1 MFAELHCLTNFSFQR
16 GASHAEELVNR
27 AKELGYSALAI
38 TDECSMAGM
47 VKAHV
52 AAKEAGLK
60 LIVGAE
66 FRLSAEEG
74 GEAHVVLLAPN
85 KDAYTELCNLITRGR
100 RRADK
105 GRYEL
110 RLDDLY
116 HCRNHALCIWLPTNA
131 SQTAVRGNLLAKPSE
146 AGMPTS
152 SVQGRIHSVFRKQVS
167 SGCSPA
173 PATNHQHQLDT
184 INAWFKTRLWIGVE
198 LLQEH
203 NDQQHYLYC
212 HDLAEQFQLPMVA
225 CNDVHMHSSKR
236 KPLQD
241 LLTAI
246 GHNTTVS
253 ALGSRRQ
260 RNAQRYLRPLEK
272 LQAIYPQ
279 ALLAETQVIAD
290 KCSFSMSEL
299 KYHYPKEVVPE
310 DMVPIVYLR
319 QLVSEGEK
327 RRWPKGTPTHVSA
340 MLQKELQ
347 LVQKLKY
354 EHYFLTV
361 YDIVQYARSQQILC
375 QGRGSA
381 ANSAVC
387 YCIGVTEVDPA
398 ESELLLERFI
408 SEERDEAPDIDVD
421 FEHERREEVIQY
433 VYRKY
438 GRDRAALAATVI
450 TYRTRSAIR
459 DVGKALGFDER
470 VLEALS
476 ESHAW
481 WEKLSEFRQR
491 VHEIAGPADSRLVQL
506 FFELVRQLMG
516 FPRHLSQH
524 VGGFII
530 ADVPVWTLV
539 PIENASM
546 EDRTVVQWDKDDIEA
561 LGLLKVDVLALGM
574 LTAIRKSADMIGAY
588 LQRPFTMSDVVK
600 EDPATYEMLQ
610 RGDSVGVFQVESRAQ
625 MSMLPRL
632 RPHCFYDLVIQIAIV
647 RPGPIQGDMVH
658 PYLRRR
664 NKEETW
670 DDGKYPAIKSVL
682 ERTLGVPIFQEQA
695 IKLAMVA
702 ADFTGGEA
710 DQLRRAMASWK
721 RGGQLEK
728 FREKLINGMLKN
740 GYPEEFA
747 NRLYN
752 QIEGFGGYGFPES
765 HSASFALLA
774 YVSAWLKRHHPAAFY
789 CGLLNSQPM
798 GFYSP
803 SQLVQDARR
812 HGIAVLPADIHYSH
826 WEHRLVSEDDC
837 TIPRTIRLGFCLV
850 KNFNEEAAKRIEQ
863 ARAKKPFASLYDLR
877 RRARLNSI
885 ELDALAAAD
894 AFRPMAGHRHNAYWQ
909 STSLPQYRPLL
920 EQVDSAG
927 ADNEENIVA
936 MADEIILAEPTEAQT
951 VFADYASTGLTLNTH
966 PMALLRDQSPFN
978 ICKSAVQLRDVTNHR
993 FVRVAGIVTGRQRP
1007 GTATGVLFVTLEDE
1021 TGNINVVVWKDVQE
1035 RYKREL
1041 LTSKLLLI
1049 KGSAEKKNEVI
1060 HVIAGEIFDCGEAVD
1075 DLNTSSRDFH

>member
-16 GASHAEELVNR
+16 GASRAAELVSR

-38 TDECSMAGM
+38 TDECTMAGM

-52 AAKEAGLK
+52 AAKDAGLK

-66 FRLSAEEG
+66 FRAQDENGS
-74 GEAHVVLLAPN
+74 EAHIVLLAPD
-85 KDAYTELCNLITRGR
+85 KAAYSDICNLITRAR
-100 RRADK
+100 RHAEK
-105 GRYEL
+105 GSYKL
-110 RLDDLY
+110 QLNDLY
-116 HCRNHALCIWLPTNA
+116 HCRNHCLCIWLPSDLVPTTVERNNSA
-131 SQTAVRGNLLAKPSE
+131 EPSE
-146 AGMPTS
+146 AGMPTP
-152 SVQGRIHSVFRKQVS
+152 SVQGRIHSGFRRVIS
-167 SGCSPA
+167 LGCSPA
-173 PATNHQHQLDT
+173 LNQLHNDQLEL
-184 INAWFKTRLWIGVE
+184 IKPWFKNRLWVGVE
-198 LLQEH
+198 LLQE
-203 NDQQHYLYC
+203 NDDQQHYFYC
-212 HDLAEQFQLPMVA
+212 HALAEQHDLPMVA
-225 CNDVHMHSSKR
+225 CNDVHMHTPKR

-241 LLTAI
+241 VLTAI
-246 GHNTTVS
+246 GHNTTVA
-253 ALGSRRQ
+253 ALGRSRQ
-260 RNAQRYLRPLEK
+260 RNAQRYLRPLKK
-272 LQAIYPQ
+272 LKSIYPA

-299 KYHYPKEVVPE
+299 KYCYPREVVPE
-310 DMVPIVYLR
+310 GMVPIVYLR
-319 QLVSEGEK
+319 QLVSIGEK
-327 RRWPKGTPTHVSA
+327 RRWPKGTPAHVTQ

-347 LVQKLKY
+347 LVEKLKY

-361 YDIVQYARSQQILC
+361 YDIVEFARSQGILC

-433 VYRKY
+433 VYKKY
-438 GRDRAALAATVI
+438 GRDRAAIAATVI

-481 WEKLSEFRQR
+481 WENLSEFKERM
-491 VHEIAGPADSRLVQL
+491 HEIAGPADSRLVQI
-506 FFELVRQLMG
+506 FFELVGQLLG

-546 EDRTVVQWDKDDIEA
+546 EDRTVVQWDKEDIEA

-574 LTAIRKSADMIGAY
+574 LTAIRKSTDMISTY
-588 LQRPFTMSDVVK
+588 LQRPFSMADVK
-600 EDPATYEMLQ
+600 NKDAATYEMLQ

-632 RPHCFYDLVIQIAIV
+632 RPNCFYDLVIQIAIV

-664 NKEETW
+664 NNEEEW
-670 DDGKYPAIKSVL
+670 DDKKYPDIKSVL

-702 ADFTGGEA
+702 AGFTGGEA

-721 RGGQLEK
+721 SGGQLEK
-728 FREKLINGMLKN
+728 FEKKLIDGMLER

-747 NRLYN
+747 RRLYK

-765 HSASFALLA
+765 HSASFAKLA

-812 HGIAVLPADIHYSH
+812 HDITVLPIDIHHSG
-826 WEHRLVSEDDC
+826 WEHQLVPDSGSA
-837 TIPRTIRLGFCLV
+837 IPHTIRLGFCV
-850 KNFNEEAAKRIEQ
+850 IKGFNEKAANRIEQ
-863 ARAKKPFASLYDLR
+863 ARATKPFASFYDLR

-894 AFRPMAGHRHNAYWQ
+894 AFKPMAGHRHNAYWQ
-909 STSLPQYRPLL
+909 SVSLPQYRPLL
-920 EQVDSAG
+920 ESVDSSGNAH
-927 ADNEENIVA
+927 EA
-936 MADEIILAEPTEAQT
+936 MTGDVMLEEPTEVQT
-951 VFADYASTGLTLNTH
+951 VFADYGSTGLTLNTH
-966 PMALLRDQSPFN
+966 PMALLRDQPPFN

-993 FVRVAGIVTGRQRP
+993 FVRVAGLVTGRQRP

-1021 TGNINVVVWKDVQE
+1021 TGNINIVVWKDVQE
-1035 RYKREL
+1035 RYKSEL

-1060 HVIAGEIFDCGEAVD
+1060 HVIAGEILDYSDAVD
-1075 DLNTSSRDFH
+1075 ELNTSSRDFH

>member
-16 GASHAEELVNR
+16 GASSAEELANR

-38 TDECSMAGM
+38 TDECSMAGI

-52 AAKEAGLK
+52 AAKAAGLK

-66 FRLSAEEG
+66 FHLDTEDGSK
-74 GEAHVVLLAPN
+74 AHVVLLAPN
-85 KDAYTELCNLITRGR
+85 KDAYSDLCGFITRGR
-100 RRADK
+100 RRAEK
-105 GRYEL
+105 GSYEL
-110 RLDDLY
+110 SIDDLY
-116 HCRNHALCIWLPTNA
+116 HCRSHCLCLWLPIDA
-131 SQTAVRGNLLAKPSE
+131 SQTTA
-146 AGMPTS
+146 
-152 SVQGRIHSVFRKQVS
+152 

-173 PATNHQHQLDT
+173 PNKSPKSQLEL
-184 INAWFKTRLWIGVE
+184 IKPWFKNRLWIGVE
-198 LLQEH
+198 LLQEN
-203 NDQQHYLYC
+203 NDQQHYFYC
-212 HDLAEQFQLPMVA
+212 HDLAEQCQLPLVA

-241 LLTAI
+241 VLTAI
-246 GHNTTVS
+246 GHNTTVT
-253 ALGSRRQ
+253 ALGRRRQ
-260 RNAQRYLRPLEK
+260 RNAQRYLRPLKK
-272 LQAIYPQ
+272 LQQIYPA

-290 KCSFSMSEL
+290 QCNFSMSEI
-299 KYHYPKEVVPE
+299 KYCYPKEVVPE
-310 DMVPIVYLR
+310 GMVPIVYLR
-319 QLVSEGEK
+319 QLVNEGEK
-327 RRWPKGTPTHVSA
+327 RRWPKGTPEKVVA

-347 LVQKLKY
+347 LVEKLKY

-361 YDIVQYARSQQILC
+361 YDIVAFARSQKILC

-387 YCIGVTEVDPA
+387 FCIGVTEVDPA

-433 VYRKY
+433 VYKKY
-438 GRDRAALAATVI
+438 GRDRAAIAATII

-470 VLEALS
+470 VLDTLA

-481 WEKLSEFRQR
+481 WEGLQDFKNRFS
-491 VHEIAGPADSRLVQL
+491 EIAGSGEQRLVQQ
-506 FFELVRQLMG
+506 FYELVGQIKG

-546 EDRTVVQWDKDDIEA
+546 PERTIVQWDKEDIES

-574 LTAIRKSADMIGAY
+574 LTAIRKSADMISTY
-588 LQRPFTMSDVVK
+588 LQRPFSMADV
-600 EDPATYEMLQ
+600 EDKDAATYTMLQ
-610 RGDSVGVFQVESRAQ
+610 QGDSIGVFQVESRAQ

-632 RPHCFYDLVIQIAIV
+632 RPNCFYDLVIQIAIV

-664 NKEETW
+664 NGEEEW
-670 DDGKYPAIKSVL
+670 DDKKYPDIKLVL

-702 ADFTGGEA
+702 AGFTGGEA

-721 RGGQLEK
+721 QAGQLEK
-728 FREKLINGMLKN
+728 FERKLIDGMLKR
-740 GYPEEFA
+740 GYPEDFA
-747 NRLYN
+747 KRLYK

-765 HSASFALLA
+765 HSASFAKLA

-798 GFYSP
+798 GFYSS

-812 HGIAVLPADIHYSH
+812 HDITILPIDIHHSCWDH
-826 WEHRLVSEDDC
+826 HLVADNAGEGQPA
-837 TIPRTIRLGFCLV
+837 IPSTIRLGFCLI
-850 KNFNEEAAKRIEQ
+850 KNFNDKAAQRIEK
-863 ARAKKPFASLYDLR
+863 ARLEKPFASLYDLR
-877 RRARLNSI
+877 RRAKLTSI

-894 AFRPMAGHRHNAYWQ
+894 AFKPLTGHRHNAYWQ
-909 STSLPQYRPLL
+909 NVSLPQYRPLL
-920 EQVDSAG
+920 ETIDGVGDEGGDCGNKFEPQ
-927 ADNEENIVA
+927 
-936 MADEIILAEPTEAQT
+936 ADEVMLAEPTEVQT
-951 VFADYASTGLTLNTH
+951 VLADYSSTRLTLNTH
-966 PMALLRDQSPFN
+966 PLALLRNQYPFSR
-978 ICKSAVQLRDVTNHR
+978 CKSSTQLMEIDNRR
-993 FVRVAGIVTGRQRP
+993 FVRVAGVVTGRQRP
-1007 GTATGVLFVTLEDE
+1007 GTESGVVFVTLEDE
-1021 TGNINVVVWKDVQE
+1021 TGNMNIIVWGNVQE

-1041 LTSKLLLI
+1041 LTAKLLMVKGLI
-1049 KGSAEKKNEVI
+1049 ETKHGVI
-1060 HVIAGEIFDCGEAVD
+1060 HIVAGELVD
-1075 DLNTSSRDFH
+1075 LSDAMTQLNASSRDFH

>member
-16 GASHAEELVNR
+16 GASRANELVET
-27 AKELGYSALAI
+27 AKKLGYSAIAI

-66 FRLSAEEG
+66 FCMSTEDG
-74 GEAHVVLLAPN
+74 NKAHVVLLAPDKN
-85 KDAYTELCNLITRGR
+85 AYRDLCGLITRGR

-105 GRYEL
+105 GSYEL

-116 HCRNHALCIWLPTNA
+116 HCRNHCLCIWIPTNA
-131 SQTAVRGNLLAKPSE
+131 RLESIKP
-146 AGMPTS
+146 
-152 SVQGRIHSVFRKQVS
+152 
-167 SGCSPA
+167 
-173 PATNHQHQLDT
+173 
-184 INAWFKTRLWIGVE
+184 WFKDRLWIGVE
-198 LLQEH
+198 LLQE
-203 NDQQHYLYC
+203 NDDQQHYFHC
-212 HDLAEQFQLPMVA
+212 HALAEQHNLPMVA
-225 CNDVHMHSSKR
+225 CNDVRMHSIKR
-236 KPLQD
+236 KPLHD
-241 LLTAI
+241 VLTAI
-246 GHNTTVS
+246 GHNTTVA

-260 RNAQRYLRPLEK
+260 RNAQRYLRPLKK
-272 LQAIYPQ
+272 LQAIYPS

-290 KCSFSMSEL
+290 KCNFSLSEL
-299 KYHYPKEVVPE
+299 KYYYPKEVVPAGV
-310 DMVPIVYLR
+310 VPIVYLR
-319 QLVSEGEK
+319 QLVSIGEK
-327 RRWPKGTPTHVSA
+327 RRWPKGTPAHVTV

-347 LVQKLKY
+347 LVEKLKY

-361 YDIVQYARSQQILC
+361 YDIVQFARSQQILC

-387 YCIGVTEVDPA
+387 FCIGVTEVDPA

-433 VYRKY
+433 VYKKY
-438 GRDRAALAATVI
+438 GRDRAAIAATVI

-481 WEKLSEFRQR
+481 WEKLSEFKSR
-491 VHEIAGPADSRLVQL
+491 VHEIAGPADSQLVQI
-506 FFELVRQLMG
+506 FFELVGQLLG

-530 ADVPVWTLV
+530 ADEPVWTLV

-546 EDRTVVQWDKDDIEA
+546 EDRTIVQWDKDDIEA

-574 LTAIRKSADMIGAY
+574 LTAIRKSTDMISTY
-588 LQRPFTMSDVVK
+588 LQRSFSMADVVK

-664 NKEETW
+664 NREEDW
-670 DDGKYPAIKSVL
+670 DDEKYPDIKSVL

-702 ADFTGGEA
+702 AGFTGGEA

-721 RGGQLEK
+721 HGGQLEK
-728 FREKLINGMLKN
+728 FRKKLIDGMLTR

-747 NRLYN
+747 KRLYS

-812 HGIAVLPADIHYSH
+812 HGITVLPVDIHASH
-826 WEHRLVSEDDC
+826 WEHRLVSEDSSEGHHV
-837 TIPRTIRLGFCLV
+837 IPRTIRLGFCVV
-850 KNFNEEAAKRIEQ
+850 KSFNEKAGQRIAQ
-863 ARAKKPFASLYDLR
+863 ARAVKPFTSLYDLR
-877 RRARLNSI
+877 RRATLNSI

-894 AFRPMAGHRHNAYWQ
+894 AFKPMAGHRHNAFWQ
-909 STSLPQYRPLL
+909 SVSLPQYRPLL
-920 EQVDSAG
+920 EQVDTSGACDAVIGAG
-927 ADNEENIVA
+927 DAVAEEVT
-936 MADEIILAEPTEAQT
+936 LAEPTEVQT
-951 VFADYASTGLTLNTH
+951 VFADYGSTGLTLNTH

-978 ICKSAVQLRDVTNHR
+978 ICKSAVQLRDVTHRR

-1041 LTSKLLLI
+1041 LTSKLLFI
-1049 KGSAEKKNEVI
+1049 KGSAERQNEVI
-1060 HVIAGEIFDCGEAVD
+1060 HVIAGEILDYSEAIEQ
-1075 DLNTSSRDFH
+1075 LNTSSRDFH

>member
-16 GASHAEELVNR
+16 GASRANELVET
-27 AKELGYSALAI
+27 AKALGYSALAI
-38 TDECSMAGM
+38 TDECSLAGM

-52 AAKEAGLK
+52 AAKEVGLK

-66 FRLSAEEG
+66 FRLSTEDG
-74 GEAHVVLLAPN
+74 SKAHVLLLAPD

-100 RRADK
+100 RRAEK
-105 GRYEL
+105 GSYEL
-110 RLDDLY
+110 RLDDLH
-116 HCRNHALCIWLPTNA
+116 HCRNHCLCIWLPTDA
-131 SQTAVRGNLLAKPSE
+131 AQTGVEAHLFAEPSE
-146 AGMPTS
+146 AGMPTP
-152 SVQGRIHSVFRKQVS
+152 SVQGRIHSVFRKQVGFGS
-167 SGCSPA
+167 SPA
-173 PATNHQHQLDT
+173 PKQSDNAQLKF
-184 INAWFKTRLWIGVE
+184 ISPWFKNRLWIGVE

-203 NDQQHYLYC
+203 DDQQHYFYC
-212 HDLAEQFQLPMVA
+212 HTLAEQHSLPMVA
-225 CNDVHMHSSKR
+225 CNNVHMHSPKR
-236 KPLQD
+236 KPMQD
-241 LLTAI
+241 VLTAI
-246 GHNTTVS
+246 GHNTTVA

-260 RNAQRYLRPLEK
+260 RNAQRYLRPLKK
-272 LQAIYPQ
+272 LKAIYPS
-279 ALLAETQVIAD
+279 ALLAETQVIAE
-290 KCSFSMSEL
+290 KCNFSLSEL
-299 KYHYPKEVVPE
+299 KYHYPREVVPAG
-310 DMVPIVYLR
+310 MVPIVYLR
-319 QLVSEGEK
+319 QLVSIGEK
-327 RRWPKGTPTHVSA
+327 RRWPKGTPAHVA
-340 MLQKELQ
+340 EMLQKELK
-347 LVQKLKY
+347 LVEKLKY

-361 YDIVQYARSQQILC
+361 YDIVEFARSQQILC

-387 YCIGVTEVDPA
+387 FCIGVTEVDPA

-433 VYRKY
+433 IYKKY
-438 GRDRAALAATVI
+438 GRDRAAIAATVI

-470 VLEALS
+470 VLDALA

-481 WEKLSEFRQR
+481 WEQLSDFKSRFSE
-491 VHEIAGPADSRLVQL
+491 VAGSGEQRLVQQ
-506 FFELVRQLMG
+506 FFELVGQIKG

-546 EDRTVVQWDKDDIEA
+546 QDRTIVQWDKEDIEA

-574 LTAIRKSADMIGAY
+574 LTAIRKSTDMISAY
-588 LQRPFTMSDVVK
+588 LQCPFSMADVVK

-610 RGDSVGVFQVESRAQ
+610 RGDSIGVFQVESRAQ

-664 NKEETW
+664 NNEEAW
-670 DDGKYPAIKSVL
+670 DDRKYPDIKSVL

-702 ADFTGGEA
+702 AGFTGGEA

-721 RGGQLEK
+721 HGGQLEK
-728 FREKLINGMLKN
+728 FEKKLINGMLER

-747 NRLYN
+747 NRLYK

-812 HGIAVLPADIHYSH
+812 HDITVLPVDIHHSC
-826 WEHRLVSEDDC
+826 WEHQLVAASDGA
-837 TIPRTIRLGFCLV
+837 IPRALRLGFCV
-850 KNFNEEAAKRIEQ
+850 IKSFNEAAGMRIAQ
-863 ARAKKPFASLYDLR
+863 ARAEKPFASLYDLR
-877 RRARLNSI
+877 RRAKLNSI

-894 AFRPMAGHRHNAYWQ
+894 AFKPMAGHRHNAYWQ
-909 STSLPQYRPLL
+909 SVSLPQYRPLL
-920 EQVDSAG
+920 ESIDSVG
-927 ADNEENIVA
+927 NTIEA
-936 MADEIILAEPTEAQT
+936 MKEDVMLEEPTEVQT
-951 VFADYASTGLTLNTH
+951 VVADYGSTGLTLNTH

-978 ICKSAVQLRDVTNHR
+978 ICKSAVQLRDVTHRR

-1021 TGNINVVVWKDVQE
+1021 TGNVNVVVWKDVQE

-1049 KGSAEKKNEVI
+1049 KGSAEIKNEVI
-1060 HVIAGEIFDCGEAVD
+1060 HIIAGEIFDCSDAVD
-1075 DLNTSSRDFH
+1075 ELNTRSRDFH